1 MRGAGGTS
9 GFIAQFFIGVVMFIV
24 GLYLF
29 LSNIT
34 VTNQFSLRT
43 AMLSFGTV
51 DIVSGILLIPLMF
64 GIGFVF
70 YNRKSLIG
78 WILIIASLG
87 LLIVGI
93 IASLRFIFKPMNVF
107 SLMIILVLTFG
118 GLGLFLSSL
127 REKK

>member
-1 MRGAGGTS
+1 MIGAGGTK
-9 GFIAQFFIGVVMFIV
+9 GFIAQFFIGVVMFVV
-24 GLYLF
+24 GIYLF

-70 YNRKSLIG
+70 YNRKSVIG
-78 WILIIASLG
+78 WILIIGSIG
-87 LLIVGI
+87 LLIVGV
-93 IASLRFIFKPMNVF
+93 IASLRFVFKPMNVF
-107 SLMIILVLTFG
+107 SLLIIFVLTFG

-127 REKK
+127 REQK

>member
-1 MRGAGGTS
+1 MRGAGGTT
-9 GFIAQFFIGVVMFIV
+9 GFVAQFFIGVVMFIV
-24 GLYLF
+24 GIYLF

-43 AMLSFGTV
+43 AMLNFGTV

-64 GIGFVF
+64 GIGFIF
-70 YNRKSLIG
+70 YNRKSIIG
-78 WILIIASLG
+78 WILTIGSVG
-87 LLIVGI
+87 LLVVGVV
-93 IASLRFIFKPMNVF
+93 ASLRFIFKPMNVF
-107 SLMIILVLTFG
+107 SLMIIFVLTFG